1 MSNISNSFS
10 LKLCRFSKLRSF
22 RTQPSTLSTRKCR
35 PTLPRPTLPRPILP
49 QPTVPARRTPLRR
62 TPLRPTPPRRT
73 PHHLTRSLLTQHL
86 RAWSH
91 PTLARLAAAP
101 HTLDPTPAHLDPT
114 THLTTHCGMCPINL
128 TTASRLCAIQSK
140 FSSNQ
145 WTNAPS

>member
-10 LKLCRFSKLRSF
+10 LKLCRFSKLCSF

-73 PHHLTRSLLTQHL
+73 PPHLTRSLLTQHL
-86 RAWSH
+86 LAWSH

-101 HTLDPTPAHLDPT
+101 HTLDPTPAHPDPT
-114 THLTTHCGMCPINL
+114 PAHMDPTLAHPTTHCGICPNQPSL
-128 TTASRLCAIQSK
+128 TTASRLCVIQ
-140 FSSNQ
+140 
-145 WTNAPS
+145 